1 MLEAVGVKGVP
12 EFTGVSEAGSDGL
25 ALRVKELMAHL
36 EHKWLL
42 SGKKLQSRYKFQVQ
56 QANRYILTISNCRSK
71 RINLSDR

>member
-1 MLEAVGVKGVP
+1 MLEAVDVKGVP

-42 SGKKLQSRYKFQVQ
+42 SGKK
-56 QANRYILTISNCRSK
+56 NRDVSFGERESQETNNKNNENYL
-71 RINLSDR
+71 

>member
-42 SGKKLQSRYKFQVQ
+42 SGKK
-56 QANRYILTISNCRSK
+56 NRENETIAK
-71 RINLSDR
+71 QI